1 MTLTRESKITAFLA
15 VAVPVTA
22 VLSLFV
28 GAVPVAPGEVLRTLC
43 GGDVGDTLRFIVVES
58 RLPQTLTAAL
68 CGAALSV
75 GGMLL
80 QCVFR
85 NPLADP
91 SVFGISSGAALGVA
105 VVMLL
110 LGGGFE
116 VCGIAGMGAA
126 VGAAFV
132 GAMAV
137 TALVFALSLAVRGNV
152 ALLVIGLM
160 IGYLASAF
168 ITVLNYFATADG
180 VKSYLTWGMGSFAN
194 VALGQLPWIAVP
206 VAVGLAAALF
216 LSKSLDLMSLGENYA
231 SSLGL
236 DTSAVRNTAL
246 VVAGLLTAV
255 TTAFCGPVA
264 FVGLAVPHITRMI
277 LRSDRHLLLLP
288 SAMLLGAVTS
298 MVCNVA
304 CSLPGGGG
312 VLPFNAVPP
321 LVGAPVVIYVIMRKK
336 R

>member
-1 MTLTRESKITAFLA
+1 MTRETRIMALLA

-22 VLSLFV
+22 VISLFV
-28 GAVPVAPGEVLRTLC
+28 GAVDVAPSEVLRTL
-43 GGDVGDTLRFIVVES
+43 GGDGESDTLRFIVFES
-58 RLPQTLTAAL
+58 RLPQALTAAL

-105 VVMLL
+105 LVMLA
-110 LGGGFE
+110 LGGGMG
-116 VCGIAGMGAA
+116 VCGFAGMGAA

-137 TALVFALSLAVRGNV
+137 TALVFALSLAVRGNA
-152 ALLVIGLM
+152 ALLIVGLM
-160 IGYLASAF
+160 IGYVASAF

-194 VALGQLPWIAVP
+194 VAPEQLPWLAVP
-206 VAVGLAAALF
+206 VALGLVAALF
-216 LSKSLDLMSLGENYA
+216 LSKSLDLMALGDNYA
-231 SSLGL
+231 ASLGL
-236 DTSAVRNTAL
+236 DTVAVRNGVL

-255 TTAFCGPVA
+255 TTAFCGPIA
-264 FVGLAVPHITRMI
+264 FLGLAVPHITRMA
-277 LRSDRHLLLLP
+277 LRTDRHLLLLP
-288 SAMLLGAVTS
+288 SAMLLGAVTA
-298 MVCNVA
+298 MVCNMT

-312 VLPFNAVPP
+312 VLPVNAVTP
-321 LVGAPVVIYVIMRKK
+321 LVGAPVVIYVIMRKN